1 MRIAVSEYQGRIAPV
16 FDTCRRV
23 LIFLHTAE
31 GDSEVGSEDW
41 SSLARH
47 LRPDRLV
54 QLSIETVLCGGIS
67 CWMNDQIT
75 ARGLT
80 LIPWLS
86 GNVQEILMAYRNG
99 AIFAP
104 EYAMPG
110 WTGCR
115 ARAFRAT
122 SPNALGRGRFR
133 VRKGEKRCLDSM
145 ERDH

>member
-23 LIFLHTAE
+23 LIFLHTADV
-31 GDSEVGSEDW
+31 DSEVGSEDW
-41 SSLARH
+41 SEVARH
-47 LRPDRLV
+47 DRPDRLV
-54 QLSIETVLCGGIS
+54 KLSVEIVLCGGIS

-75 ARGLT
+75 VRGLT

-86 GNVQEILMAYRNG
+86 GNVKDILLAYRNG
-99 AIFAP
+99 VIFAP

-115 ARAFRAT
+115 ARAFRAANRNVAIRT
-122 SPNALGRGRFR
+122 RFR
-133 VRKGEKRCLDSM
+133 VRKGGKRCRDTMELD
-145 ERDH
+145 H